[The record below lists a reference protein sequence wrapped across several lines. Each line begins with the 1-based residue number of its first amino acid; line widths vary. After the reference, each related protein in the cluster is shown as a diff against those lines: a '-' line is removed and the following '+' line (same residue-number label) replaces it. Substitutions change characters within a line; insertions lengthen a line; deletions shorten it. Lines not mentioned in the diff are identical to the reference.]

1 MKHVSNKL
9 IATNKKA
16 KFNFFLEEKYEAGL
30 VLFGSEVKSVRLGK
44 VSIEDSYVISKGKEL
59 YLMSSYIGPY
69 TEASMLNH
77 DPRRPKK
84 LLLKAREIKKMMSKA
99 LLKGY
104 SIVACSLYFSPKNL
118 IKIEIAVAKGKKLYD
133 KRESI
138 KHRDWERK
146 KSHLL
151 KHGTCE

>member
-1 MKHVSNKL
+1 VKPSLNKL
-9 IATNKKA
+9 ISTNKKA

-30 VLFGSEVKSVRLGK
+30 VLFGSEVKAIRLGK
-44 VSIEDSYVISKGKEL
+44 VSIEDSYVILRKGEL
-59 YLMSSYIGPY
+59 YLISSYVGTY
-69 TEASMLNH
+69 NQASILNH
-77 DPRRPKK
+77 DPKRARK
-84 LLLKAREIKKMMSKA
+84 LLLNSKEVKKITGKA

-104 SIVACSLYFSPKNL
+104 SVVACSLYFNAKNL
-118 IKIEIAVAKGKKLYD
+118 IKIEIAIGKGKKLYD

-151 KHGTCE
+151 KHGTY